1 MQDIRKMQLG
11 HLVDFVVD
19 YNERQ
24 KAAEE
29 RAERQKSVKHYR
41 LASKDEVSAWTR
53 G

>member
-1 MQDIRKMQLG
+1 MQLG
-11 HLVDFVVD
+11 QVVDFVLD

-29 RAERQKSVKHYR
+29 RAERRKNMKHYR
-41 LASKDEVSAWTR
+41 LASPDEVDAFLK